1 MLEKSK
7 ETVFFTSWRL
17 GKTRVGWVGPLW
29 KGKRDTRKAQV
40 EGIVPAKSAC
50 LVILVNTESSC
61 IIKTQQ

>member
-1 MLEKSK
+1 M
-7 ETVFFTSWRL
+7 
-17 GKTRVGWVGPLW
+17 W